1 MDHKMKQYIQSL
13 KPADIPDWKALLQEG
28 LELGKATPT
37 GKSRFIEESKYESY
51 DEYKKECA
59 REGKIVWQILL
70 GLATLDE
77 QLSAIR
83 QIYEFSQRTG
93 LEIYTVQ
100 AVPSQLIA
108 LPQEMRED
116 AAASTSY
123 ALQKPE
129 DWKAHGDVAPMQIIF
144 EDQHLSSP
152 NSLETTLNALQVGSP
167 RIGIFSQFSWGY
179 QGFHDNVKRYSDMIK
194 SIGIIA
200 AKYDEY
206 ISIDTYLDDGIP
218 GYFLDCSSYVA
229 YALLEHYLCTTLCG
243 ARLTVSYG
251 GLLSE
256 GHTRMAVGMAI
267 DKLLS
272 TADQPAISYINGSTV
287 LQWDH
292 DIDANYGTSVQ
303 EMLLET
309 LVERQYKMGMAI
321 NPVSITE
328 NVTVP
333 TLQELLNIFAAGK
346 RVEEKAAEWDELM
359 DFTKLEAIR
368 DAMCEQ
374 AEDMFKNILS
384 GLEESGIDT
393 KNALEMLL
401 VLKQF
406 NPMKIEMV
414 FHPSVQHGGEF
425 KAYYPTVLGRQTLDL
440 KEAMT
445 HELVSRG
452 YVGKLDGKKIVVGSG
467 DGHTYGLILVE
478 GILINMGAQV
488 INGGVDMEPVH
499 MLNLADEED
508 CDTVMVSLHNGQALD
523 YGKQIKKLA
532 DTRNKTYTL
541 ILGGKLYS
549 ILPGESEPTDVTG
562 ILEELGVI
570 ASNDIAAVI
579 DIICD

>member
-13 KPADIPDWKALLQEG
+13 KPAEIPDWKALLQEG
-28 LELGKATPT
+28 LELGKASPT

-123 ALQKPE
+123 VLEKPE

-144 EDQHLSSP
+144 EDQHLSCP
-152 NSLETTLNALQVGSP
+152 NSLDTTLNALQVGSP

-256 GHTRMAVGMAI
+256 GHSRMAVGMAI

-272 TADQPAISYINGSTV
+272 TEDQPAISYINGSTV

-309 LVERQYKMGMAI
+309 LVERKYKMGMAI

-346 RVEEKAAEWDELM
+346 RAEEKAAEWDELM

-384 GLEESGIDT
+384 GLKESGIDI
-393 KNALEMLL
+393 KNPLEMLL

-406 NPMKIEMV
+406 NPMKIEMA

-425 KAYYPTVLGRQTLDL
+425 KAYYPTVLGRQTLDI

-445 HELVSRG
+445 RELVSRG
-452 YVGKLDGKKIVVGSG
+452 YAGKLDGKKIVVGSG

-478 GILINMGAQV
+478 GILKNMGAQV
-488 INGGVDMEPVH
+488 INAGVDMEPVH

-508 CDTVMVSLHNGQALD
+508 CNTVMVSLHNGQALD
-523 YGKQIKKLA
+523 YGKQIKKLTN
-532 DTRNKTYTL
+532 TRNKTYTL

-562 ILEELGVI
+562 KLEDLGLI

-579 DIICD
+579 DIICN